1 VHEEAA
7 APLASSSS
15 AYASGFAV
23 PMEPVSAAHR
33 RLVRLSMQLGVVQTA
48 AVTDTVSGVP
58 RFRAGTAN
66 GLGVVVEQDAATGE
80 ITEEALAHVQSQK
93 LAAVEAEDYALAGQL
108 HQLYNVLH
116 PKNKLTPE
124 QCKPQTAEGQIE
136 FFHKHGTPVTPPR
149 PPHTRA

>member
-1 VHEEAA
+1 MHER
-7 APLASSSS
+7 LAEVASSS
-15 AYASGFAV
+15 AYASSFAV
-23 PMEPVSAAHR
+23 PMEPVSAAHG
-33 RLVRLSMQLGVVQTA
+33 RLVRLSMQLGAVQTA
-48 AVTDTVSGVP
+48 AVTDTAVSGVP

-136 FFHKHGTPVTPPR
+136 FFHKHGTPVTLPT
-149 PPHTRA
+149 HTERII